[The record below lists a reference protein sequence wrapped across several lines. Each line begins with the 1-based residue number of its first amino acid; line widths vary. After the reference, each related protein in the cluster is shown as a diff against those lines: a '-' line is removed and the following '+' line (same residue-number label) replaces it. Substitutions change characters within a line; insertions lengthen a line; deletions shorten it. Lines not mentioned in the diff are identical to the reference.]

1 MGNGRLLVIQAI
13 AIIAGQLMV
22 TLADAREGNRSMYVG
37 EGRYIG
43 EPNTVGDAILRQ
55 RNNEWTQRQQ
65 DRYEYRQ
72 QQEREDRLDRQ
83 FERDDDY
90 NSDGYD

>member
-1 MGNGRLLVIQAI
+1 MNNLKTKL
-13 AIIAGQLMV
+13 IIAFIASAV
-22 TLADAREGNRSMYVG
+22 IVSVANAREGNRSMYVG

-72 QQEREDRLDRQ
+72 QQEREERLDRQ
-83 FERDDDY
+83 FERDYDY